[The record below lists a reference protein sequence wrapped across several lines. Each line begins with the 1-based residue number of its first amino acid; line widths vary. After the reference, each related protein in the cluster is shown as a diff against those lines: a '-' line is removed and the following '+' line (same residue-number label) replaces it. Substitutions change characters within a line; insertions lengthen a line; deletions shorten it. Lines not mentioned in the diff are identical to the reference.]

1 MDLQRFFERDR
12 FAAEAG
18 IVLTEVS
25 PGLARARVELG
36 PRHRNCVG
44 IAQGGLLFTLADLAF
59 AAACNSHGTVA
70 VAVDV
75 SISFVKAVSSGVLLA
90 EAREES
96 RTARISSCL
105 VRVTDEG
112 GDLVALF
119 KGTAYRK
126 KETLEAIVA
135 RDG

>member
-25 PGLARARVELG
+25 PGLARTRVELRAG
-36 PRHRNCVG
+36 HLNGVG

-75 SISFVKAVSSGVLLA
+75 SISFMKAVSRGVLVA
-90 EAREES
+90 EAREEA
-96 RTARISSCL
+96 RTARVSTCL
-105 VRVTDEG
+105 VRVTDEA

-126 KETLEAIVA
+126 KETLESVVA